1 MRLSLLLCLY
11 FICIVVKVYCSQ
23 NNDHNNNLLNLISRG
38 QTLNISPISEFTV
51 GHERQCISKCMYI
64 KRCLAFDVTEI
75 ARHQIECRIF
85 EMTFDYYMYEIP
97 LRGLVARSANTKL
110 FSKRFPFKKSC
121 LDWYNVGART
131 DGVYEIDV
139 GMKRSVYCV
148 MEGPDGG
155 GWMAFQRRFDGSVSF
170 RYLLWA
176 QYKEGF
182 GTPDGEHWL
191 GNEALH
197 QATSRQQYDMMVI
210 ATSFDSVT
218 KKRRLKNFRIS
229 SESDH
234 YTMNH
239 DGYYPGYED
248 APRYLRS
255 RPRKFTT
262 PDRDNDEKGDTN
274 CAAQLHGAWWYN
286 ACSNDQMNGDYIT
299 PGQNLNVWKG
309 ICWHGWRDSKDNF
322 VKIEK
327 VILMVKPTEN

>member
-1 MRLSLLLCLY
+1 
-11 FICIVVKVYCSQ
+11 
-23 NNDHNNNLLNLISRG
+23 
-38 QTLNISPISEFTV
+38 
-51 GHERQCISKCMYI
+51 
-64 KRCLAFDVTEI
+64 
-75 ARHQIECRIF
+75 
-85 EMTFDYYMYEIP
+85 
-97 LRGLVARSANTKL
+97 
-110 FSKRFPFKKSC
+110 
-121 LDWYNVGART
+121 
-131 DGVYEIDV
+131 
-139 GMKRSVYCV
+139 
-148 MEGPDGG
+148 
-155 GWMAFQRRFDGSVSF
+155 MAFQRRFDGSVSF